1 MLQRVPMKAYLFYIL
16 NLSPRNAVLVGDNH
30 EGPLNEQGKPA

>member
-16 NLSPRNAVLVGDNH
+16 NLSRRNAYYKAGQEMYLPRVEQVL
-30 EGPLNEQGKPA
+30 